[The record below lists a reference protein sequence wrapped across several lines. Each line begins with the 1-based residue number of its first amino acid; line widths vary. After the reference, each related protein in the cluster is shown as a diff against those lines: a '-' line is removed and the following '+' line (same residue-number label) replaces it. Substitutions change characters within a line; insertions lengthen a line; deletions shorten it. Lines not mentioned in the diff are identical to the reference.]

1 MLPPLFWPYTAD
13 WTPFTGASF
22 LRGGGRQPCHT
33 CDVTPPQSG
42 NPAADETSGAYHR
55 GPLLGIGRQQW
66 VDSWSGFK
74 AIAPLMPGSAAFGL
88 AFGAL
93 VPAAGINA
101 WTGLFA
107 SVSVMAGASQ
117 ISIVESIRANAP
129 AFIAV
134 LTALI
139 INARFALYSAALGP
153 VFASFPRRWKL
164 GLAHLM
170 TDQAA
175 VVALHHAHEYPDP
188 VRRRW
193 FILGGALPFV
203 LVWLVGTIVGIL
215 AGPIIPASWNIGFI
229 VPLMFIA
236 VMVPVLKKPEELVGL
251 GVTAVVVLLS
261 KGLPFGLNVLTGI
274 IAGLIAGTFF
284 AEFADARR
292 GRRGEHQDTVAEA
305 AEHEA
310 GEAM

>member
-1 MLPPLFWPYTAD
+1 MFPRILKTLEYEI
-13 WTPFTGASF
+13 
-22 LRGGGRQPCHT
+22 L
-33 CDVTPPQSG
+33 
-42 NPAADETSGAYHR
+42 AAHAVKEETSIRHLGVTSACQTDAVTSGDAR
-55 GPLLGIGRQQW
+55 GTRASTLGIGRQQRADAW
-66 VDSWSGFK
+66 AGLK
-74 AIAPLMPGSAAFGL
+74 AIAPLMVGSAAFGL

-93 VPAAGINA
+93 VPAAGING

-117 ISIVESIRANAP
+117 ISVVESVRANAP
-129 AFIAV
+129 ALIAV

-153 VFASFPRRWKL
+153 VFAAFPRRWKL

-170 TDQAA
+170 TDQSA
-175 VVALHHAHEYPDP
+175 VVTLQYADAYPDP

-203 LVWLVGTIVGIL
+203 SVWVIGTVVGIV
-215 AGPIIPASWNIGFI
+215 AGPIIPASWQIGFI

-236 VMVPVLKKPEELVGL
+236 VLVPGLKRPEDLVGF
-251 GVTAVVVLLS
+251 GVTGAVVVLAR
-261 KGLPFGLNVLTGI
+261 GLPFGLNVLSGI
-274 IAGLIAGTFF
+274 VAGIVAGTLF
-284 AEFADARR
+284 AEAADARR
-292 GRRGEHQDTVAEA
+292 ARRGEHVDTVVEA
-305 AEHEA
+305 ATREA

>member
-1 MLPPLFWPYTAD
+1 
-13 WTPFTGASF
+13 
-22 LRGGGRQPCHT
+22 
-33 CDVTPPQSG
+33 V
-42 NPAADETSGAYHR
+42 
-55 GPLLGIGRQQW
+55 LGIGRQQW
-66 VDSWSGFK
+66 ADAWSGLK
-74 AIAPLMPGSAAFGL
+74 AISPLMPGLVAFGL

-93 VPAAGINA
+93 VPAAGING

-107 SVSVMAGASQ
+107 SVTVVAGASQ
-117 ISIVESIRANAP
+117 ISIVESIRAHAP
-129 AFIAV
+129 AIIAV

-175 VVALHHAHEYPDP
+175 VVTLQNAHRYPDP

-193 FILGGALPFV
+193 FVLGAALPFV
-203 LVWLVGTIVGIL
+203 MVWVVGSVVGIL
-215 AGPIIPASWNIGFI
+215 AGPIIPSSWNIGFI

-236 VMVPVLKKPEELVGL
+236 VMVPALRKPEELVGL
-251 GVTAVVVLLS
+251 GVTAAVVLLS

-274 IAGLIAGTFF
+274 VAGLIGGTFF
-284 AEFADARR
+284 AEVADARR
-292 GRRGEHQDTVAEA
+292 ARRGEHQATVVEA

>member
-1 MLPPLFWPYTAD
+1 M
-13 WTPFTGASF
+13 TPSPAGHTPAP
-22 LRGGGRQPCHT
+22 GGG
-33 CDVTPPQSG
+33 
-42 NPAADETSGAYHR
+42 AANG
-55 GPLLGIGRQQW
+55 GPVMGIGRQQW
-66 VDSWSGFK
+66 ADAWAGLK
-74 AIAPLMPGSAAFGL
+74 AIAPLMAGSAAFGL

-93 VPAAGINA
+93 IPAAGING

-107 SVSVMAGASQ
+107 SVSVVAGASQ
-117 ISIVESIRANAP
+117 ISIVESIRSNAP

-153 VFASFPRRWKL
+153 VFAAFPRRWKL

-175 VVALHHAHEYPDP
+175 VTALHYADRYPDP

-193 FILGGALPFV
+193 FVLGGALPFI
-203 LVWLVGTIVGIL
+203 LVWVVGTVVGIL
-215 AGPIIPASWNIGFI
+215 AGPIIPSSWNIGFI

-236 VMVPVLKKPEELVGL
+236 VMVPALKRPEELVGL
-251 GVTAVVVLLS
+251 GVTAAVVLLS

-274 IAGLIAGTFF
+274 IAGIAAGTVF
-284 AEFADARR
+284 AEAADARR
-292 GRRGEHQDTVAEA
+292 AARGQHVETVVEA
-305 AEHEA
+305 AEREA
-310 GEAM
+310 GEGI